1 MVMLTKS
8 AAVSL
13 AVVEARDSPAGA
25 ASLLSFGL
33 AAGLAVMVG
42 ILVAGRASGA
52 HMNPA
57 VSLAMVWWGRLP
69 LAALPSYLAGQLA
82 GAALATAATLLVFA
96 DNVGETGVWAG
107 VVASSPGLARSQL
120 QLGLDQG
127 LATFALVC
135 VVCSVEDQSHG
146 PPALL
151 VGLTVATITLTMG
164 ANAGASMNPAQDLAA
179 R

>member
-1 MVMLTKS
+1 MS
-8 AAVSL
+8 I
-13 AVVEARDSPAGA
+13 ER
-25 ASLLSFGL
+25 LLSISPWTRS
-33 AAGLAVMVG
+33 VT
-42 ILVAGRASGA
+42 
-52 HMNPA
+52 
-57 VSLAMVWWGRLP
+57 P
-69 LAALPSYLAGQLA
+69 LWL
-82 GAALATAATLLVFA
+82 
-96 DNVGETGVWAG
+96 GVWAG